1 MNIYLRRLGSF
12 ILDVLQSVV
21 LALALFMLAYLFAF
35 QPHQVRGRSMIP
47 SFQDGEYLL
56 TDKVS
61 YRTGVPKRGDVI
73 VFAAPPN
80 RNEDFIKRII
90 ALPRETVSIKDTKIY
105 INNKLVEESYLPQT
119 TNTLPGLFLS
129 EGRSFTLGSDE
140 YFVMGDNRDH
150 SSDSRTWGPIK
161 RGDIVGRAWVVYW
174 PPQDAGPVPTVSYA
188 GF

>member
-1 MNIYLRRLGSF
+1 MVPN
-12 ILDVLQSVV
+12 
-21 LALALFMLAYLFAF
+21 FA
-35 QPHQVRGRSMIP
+35 
-47 SFQDGEYLL
+47 DGEYLL

-61 YRTGVPKRGDVI
+61 YRTGSPKRGDVI
-73 VFAAPPN
+73 VFAAPPT
-80 RNEDFIKRII
+80 RNEDFIKRIV
-90 ALPRETVSIKDTKIY
+90 ALPGETISIKEGKIS
-105 INNKLVEESYLPQT
+105 INGKLLDESYLPQA

-129 EGRSFTLGSDE
+129 EGGSATLGSDE

-161 RGDIVGRAWVVYW
+161 RKDIVGRAWVVYW

>member
-1 MNIYLRRLGSF
+1 MVPN
-12 ILDVLQSVV
+12 
-21 LALALFMLAYLFAF
+21 FA
-35 QPHQVRGRSMIP
+35 
-47 SFQDGEYLL
+47 DGEYLL

-80 RNEDFIKRII
+80 RNEDFIKRIV
-90 ALPRETVSIKDTKIY
+90 ALPGEAVALKDGKLF
-105 INNKLVEESYLPQT
+105 INGKVLDESYLSKT
-119 TNTLPGLFLS
+119 TATLSGLFLS
-129 EGRSFTLGSDE
+129 EGGSITLGSDE

-150 SSDSRTWGPIK
+150 SSDSRAWGPIK
-161 RGDIVGRAWVVYW
+161 RKDIVGRAWVVYW